1 MKTILS
7 VKLHEFFGSS
17 LGMLISFWQIKT
29 IQKIECFKAF
39 KMKMFLMKGRK
50 IPWRREVGQPTP
62 VFLPGES
69 HVQRNL
75 ASYSPCGHN
84 ELDTTEWLTHFH
96 FACFLFSGIFKLGN
110 RSWSLASS
118 SLTLSSL
125 MLHTLL
131 LLLLL
136 PNPVS
141 KRCIT
146 AMLDTLHLPQNR
158 NIFKIYGPNN

>member
-7 VKLHEFFGSS
+7 IKLHEFFCSS
-17 LGMLISFWQIKT
+17 LGMLISFWKIKK

-50 IPWRREVGQPTP
+50 IPWRREWPPTP
-62 VFLPGES
+62 VFLPRQS
-69 HVQRNL
+69 HVQKNL
-75 ASYSPCGHN
+75 VGYSPCGHK

-96 FACFLFSGIFKLGN
+96 FACFLFSTLFKLGN
-110 RSWSLASS
+110 RSWSLVPS

-141 KRCIT
+141 NRSVT
-146 AMLDTLHLPQNR
+146 AILDTLHLTQNR
-158 NIFKIYGPNN
+158 NIFKIYGHNN